1 MIRALINKAVNK
13 EQKRWSGKAS
23 LSRTYKGASH
33 VEGLGKE
40 LWAKGTAMQK
50 SMGGKSSEEVRMELE
65 REAKARW
72 CRTLWVSPLRLF
84 LPRES
89 YDHIYIL

>member
-1 MIRALINKAVNK
+1 
-13 EQKRWSGKAS
+13 
-23 LSRTYKGASH
+23 
-33 VEGLGKE
+33 
-40 LWAKGTAMQK
+40 MQK
-50 SMGGKSSEEVRMELE
+50 SMGGKSLEEVGMELE

-72 CRTLWVSPLRLF
+72 YRTLWVSPLRLF

>member
-1 MIRALINKAVNK
+1 
-13 EQKRWSGKAS
+13 
-23 LSRTYKGASH
+23 
-33 VEGLGKE
+33 
-40 LWAKGTAMQK
+40 MQK
-50 SMGGKSSEEVRMELE
+50 SIGGKSLEEVRMELE